1 MINEFSEKL
10 YKLYDMYD
18 HVVWHIEVLEV
29 NTRDGMSWYIR
40 LKFEMNCC
48 QCRNIS
54 IVAEEEERQCR
65 NEQQLKYAFDIL
77 KRFVLI
83 CNHAK

>member
-1 MINEFSEKL
+1 MVRFHKKSLYDQRYFSEFMSMINGYSEKL

-48 QCRNIS
+48 
-54 IVAEEEERQCR
+54 
-65 NEQQLKYAFDIL
+65 
-77 KRFVLI
+77 
-83 CNHAK
+83 